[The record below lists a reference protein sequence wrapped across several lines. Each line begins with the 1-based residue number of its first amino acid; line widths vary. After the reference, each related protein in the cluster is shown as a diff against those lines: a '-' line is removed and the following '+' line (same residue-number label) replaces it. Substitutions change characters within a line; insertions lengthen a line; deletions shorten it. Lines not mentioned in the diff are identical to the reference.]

1 MEDFLESFCAWL
13 WIVLSVYLP
22 LHKQTILLFIYL
34 FFGSLVGR
42 GGGGF
47 GKKGGLIGWLVG
59 GAASASWFIK
69 KNQVFS
75 SCMKLYLFINSFF
88 FPSSFRFG
96 FSSVL
101 FPNITSRPGNRTG
114 SVLRRLGC
122 CTWWKRHPTPRL
134 LAPFPSS
141 ALSYPPPL
149 PSTGLC
155 SVVSS

>member
-1 MEDFLESFCAWL
+1 MPGCGLSCLSISLYTNKQYSFLSIYFLARWL
-13 WIVLSVYLP
+13 
-22 LHKQTILLFIYL
+22 Q
-34 FFGSLVGR
+34 GGEAGLVRR
-42 GGGGF
+42 GF
-47 GKKGGLIGWLVG
+47 GWLVG

-88 FPSSFRFG
+88 YPSSFRFG
-96 FSSVL
+96 FSPVL

>member
-1 MEDFLESFCAWL
+1 MPGCGLSCLSISLYTNKQYSFLSIYFLARWL
-13 WIVLSVYLP
+13 
-22 LHKQTILLFIYL
+22 Q
-34 FFGSLVGR
+34 GGEAGLVRR
-42 GGGGF
+42 GF
-47 GKKGGLIGWLVG
+47 GWLVG

-88 FPSSFRFG
+88 YPSSFRFG
-96 FSSVL
+96 FSPVL

-122 CTWWKRHPTPRL
+122 VRGGNDIPHLVSLPLFL
-134 LAPFPSS
+134 LQRSLIF
-141 ALSYPPPL
+141 LPPPHTL
-149 PSTGLC
+149 RSTGLC